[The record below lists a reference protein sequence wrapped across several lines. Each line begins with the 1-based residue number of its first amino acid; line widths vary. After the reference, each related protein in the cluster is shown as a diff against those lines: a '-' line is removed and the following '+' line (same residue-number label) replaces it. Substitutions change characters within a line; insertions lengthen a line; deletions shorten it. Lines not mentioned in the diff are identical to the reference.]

1 MPLKNVNFITIDR
14 KIDSR
19 CGPITVHN
27 MNYARQQ
34 LQGLNAPDFVLGTV
48 TATPLVLPINKAN
61 LPLTDVFFR
70 ISW

>member
-27 MNYARQQ
+27 MNYASQQ

-48 TATPLVLPINKAN
+48 TATPRGFAHKQ
-61 LPLTDVFFR
+61 T
-70 ISW
+70 